1 MDCTRQYTL
10 NALEVPRAIGHG
22 APLGYMEHLVLLRE
36 ADLYLSYSSP
46 YSKKKNYF
54 IPFKQTY

>member
-22 APLGYMEHLVLLRE
+22 APLGYMEHLFLLRE

-46 YSKKKNYF
+46 YSKKKNLFYS
-54 IPFKQTY
+54 I